1 MLVYW
6 IWLSQLPELSMR
18 HKAMLL
24 QRFSDP
30 EDLYHAEPE
39 ALSGIEPQTAK
50 ALANKDLTEAKRIL
64 GKCTQKGIDILTYN
78 DAQYPSRLRNIPDP
92 PIVLYCK
99 GHVPDLNSRPAIGV
113 VGTRKAT
120 PYGIAATRKL
130 SRQIAC
136 CGGIV
141 VSGGASGID
150 SAAMRGA
157 LEVEQ
162 PVICVLGCG
171 VDVVYPKSNRQ
182 LFADT
187 VRNGCL
193 LSEYP
198 PGDQPE
204 RWHFPQRNRIISGIA
219 NGVLVTE
226 APEISGALITARQ
239 ALEQGRDVYTV
250 PGNIDVATNA
260 GSNALLQD
268 GAAVVFSGWDIMQEY
283 AAQYPDTVG
292 NRPVPARDDERPN
305 DIQMVAQPSQAPIS
319 GASDKK
325 DIDKK
330 PANSYIGIENPS
342 SDLTAEEQSLLDTL
356 SIQPQPVDDVI
367 AQADLPAA
375 RVLSI
380 LTKLALK
387 GLVINHPGRR
397 VSASNRRK

>member
-18 HKAMLL
+18 QKAMLL

-50 ALANKDLTEAKRIL
+50 ALANKDLTETRKIL
-64 GKCTQKGIDILTYN
+64 AKCTQKGIDIITFR
-78 DAQYPSRLRNIPDP
+78 DAQYPFRLRNIPDP

-99 GHVPDLNSRPAIGV
+99 GHVPDLNSRPAIAV

-120 PYGIAATRKL
+120 PYGIATTRKL

-250 PGNIDVATNA
+250 PGNIDVATSV

-268 GAAVVFSGWDIMQEY
+268 GATAVFSAWDILREY
-283 AAQYPDTVG
+283 AAQYPDTVS
-292 NRPVPARDDERPN
+292 NRPIPVRDDEKPT
-305 DIQMVAQPSQAPIS
+305 DIQKVAQPRQTPLSK
-319 GASDKK
+319 ASDKK

-342 SDLTAEEQSLLDTL
+342 ADLTAEEQRLLDAL
-356 SIQPQPVDDVI
+356 SVQPQPVDDVI

-375 RVLSI
+375 KVLSM

-387 GLVINHPGRR
+387 GLVINHPGRL